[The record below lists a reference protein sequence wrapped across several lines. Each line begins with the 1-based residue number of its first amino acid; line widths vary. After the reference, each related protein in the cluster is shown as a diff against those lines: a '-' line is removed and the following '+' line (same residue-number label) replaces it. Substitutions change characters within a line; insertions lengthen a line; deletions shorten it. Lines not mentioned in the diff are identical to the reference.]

1 MEEQMSGNKTEKDEH
16 GVVALAKTDIS
27 APQLAGGVDEKT
39 LRDFLISSGTAA
51 KLTESQQNLF
61 FLTAEAFNLNP
72 VKREIYVIPFL
83 KKGLW
88 SKKDPGPGDY
98 DMSIVTGYEV
108 YLKRAERVCVDGR
121 RVYDGFDEPQFLG
134 KLKIEKKRK
143 KFKDEQGVWQEK
155 DVDFLVSESPDDPFR
170 CVVKIY
176 RKDRSR
182 PTIHT
187 AYWDECTQGNEMWNT
202 KPRTMLR
209 KVALCQG
216 FRLAFPDEFDGMPYA
231 EEEVPVDRGII
242 ESQTPEPQKLTDA
255 TAETVAD
262 PEKAKLALLRDDILS
277 IAAQKRVSDI
287 NLGKSIAKQ
296 YNGSTLETLNEE
308 QLLEVKKTLENFM
321 PKQKGQPVADKTDDD
336 NKQQ

>member
-1 MEEQMSGNKTEKDEH
+1 MSGNKEKEEH
-16 GVVALAKTDIS
+16 GAGALVKTDIS
-27 APQLAGGVDEKT
+27 MSQLAGMVDEKT
-39 LRDFLISSGTAA
+39 LRDFLISSGTTA

-61 FLTAEAFNLNP
+61 LLTAKASNLNP
-72 VKREIYVIPFL
+72 VKHEIYVIPFL

-88 SKKDPGPGDY
+88 NKKDPRPGDY

-108 YLKRAERVCVDGR
+108 YLKRAERVCVDNK

-134 KLKIEKKRK
+134 KFKVEKKEK
-143 KFKDEQGVWQEK
+143 KFKDDDGVWQKKEV
-155 DVDFLVSESPDDPFR
+155 DVLVSENKDDPFR

-182 PTIHT
+182 PTTHT

-231 EEEVPVDRGII
+231 EEEVPVDHGII
-242 ESQTPEPQKLTDA
+242 EGQATEPKKLTNTTAA
-255 TAETVAD
+255 TAPD
-262 PEKAKLALLRDDILS
+262 PEKAKLALLRDEILS
-277 IAAQKRVSDI
+277 IAAQKKVSDI

-296 YNGSTLETLNEE
+296 YNGSTLETLGEE
-308 QLLEVKKTLENFM
+308 QLLEVKKSLEDFT
-321 PKQKGQPVADKTDDD
+321 PKQKERPAPQQDPANN
-336 NKQQ
+336 NKQ